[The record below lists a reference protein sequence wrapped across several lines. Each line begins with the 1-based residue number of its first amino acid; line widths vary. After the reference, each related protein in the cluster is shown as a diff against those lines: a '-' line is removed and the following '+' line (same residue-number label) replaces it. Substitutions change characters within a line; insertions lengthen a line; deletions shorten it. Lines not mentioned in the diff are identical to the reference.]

1 MDRQQAY
8 DHLHR
13 LLREVGTAED
23 FEALDAL
30 WVSTEE
36 EIRRRAEV
44 AEQSRAL
51 RAAQG
56 RTITGAQFNAQ
67 LRHQGGPTT

>member
-13 LLREVGTAED
+13 LLQEFGTAED

-30 WVSTEE
+30 WVSSEE
-36 EIRRRAEV
+36 ELQRQALV
-44 AEQSRAL
+44 AEQSRIL

-56 RTITGAQFNAQ
+56 RTITGAMFNAQ
-67 LRHQGGPTT
+67 LRRDPS